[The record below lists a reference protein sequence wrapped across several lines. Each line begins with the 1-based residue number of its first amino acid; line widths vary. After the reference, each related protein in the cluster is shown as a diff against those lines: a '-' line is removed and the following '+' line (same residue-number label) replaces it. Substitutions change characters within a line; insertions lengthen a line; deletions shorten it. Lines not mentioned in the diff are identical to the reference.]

1 MMLQIWVYILLL
13 FIPIIPQMQES
24 LCFCCISAAECRL
37 PHTVFFTVKTIV
49 KWTKIV
55 YNKDIINKYGEVCHI
70 FRRF

>member
-49 KWTKIV
+49 KWIKISL
-55 YNKDIINKYGEVCHI
+55 INTVNSAI
-70 FRRF
+70 FSGDFE